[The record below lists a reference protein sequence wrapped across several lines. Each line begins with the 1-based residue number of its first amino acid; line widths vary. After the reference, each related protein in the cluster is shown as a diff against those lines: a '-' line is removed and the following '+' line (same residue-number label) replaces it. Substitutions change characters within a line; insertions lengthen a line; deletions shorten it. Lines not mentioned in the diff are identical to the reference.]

1 MEGES
6 KEKQGGEQKNP
17 LLQTLEGILSG
28 NEEIRDKLGTFTQ
41 IQQQL
46 LSRLI
51 EKETRL
57 DRESAAIERLSKDI
71 SSKIVDNN
79 RDNQSRLQE
88 VFDTGLDKF
97 RKIELGLSEK
107 DRSSIEKIENIFRR
121 FWKVPAT
128 ISVVS
133 LLMAALTTFMA
144 LKFYRESIKSKEE
157 VRAEILAGWNSQG
170 KRLVDGDEWSA
181 LNNERVIVQSF
192 VRDDKSGG
200 KALVNYRKGMV
211 SANKGKAIY
220 KDIDSDKVV
229 KE

>member
-121 FWKVPAT
+121 FVGCSPA
-128 ISVVS
+128 
-133 LLMAALTTFMA
+133 F
-144 LKFYRESIKSKEE
+144 
-157 VRAEILAGWNSQG
+157 G
-170 KRLVDGDEWSA
+170 
-181 LNNERVIVQSF
+181 
-192 VRDDKSGG
+192 
-200 KALVNYRKGMV
+200 
-211 SANKGKAIY
+211 
-220 KDIDSDKVV
+220 
-229 KE
+229 